1 MKISPQQVQLISR
14 LYQEQRQQGPKRTG
28 PKGQGGRDKV
38 TIYQVSQDIQAAMA
52 KLETLPEIREE
63 KIAELRAAI
72 EQGTYEVSARDVAEK
87 ILDRLLVDEML
98 RDEG

>member
-1 MKISPQQVQLISR
+1 
-14 LYQEQRQQGPKRTG
+14 
-28 PKGQGGRDKV
+28 
-38 TIYQVSQDIQAAMA
+38 MA
-52 KLETLPEIREE
+52 KIETLPEIREE